1 MSDVDLLEWGYWA
14 EEVSAETAVQR
25 VHVDIPLAFNKCDLA
40 ASSTHDLSAA
50 FDIIDYE
57 TSLAVLR
64 ITCRFDNGGMLVL
77 ILF

>member
-1 MSDVDLLEWGYWA
+1 
-14 EEVSAETAVQR
+14 